1 MLLSNHKVSNIGNNN
16 ATVIELLVLAG
27 KGEKI
32 FYLNISLLFLD
43 EMVKGNSN
51 SHSNVSFSILN
62 CMYISYL

>member
-27 KGEKI
+27 KGEK
-32 FYLNISLLFLD
+32 NILFEYFVAFLD

-51 SHSNVSFSILN
+51 SHSNVSFSIPN
-62 CMYISYL
+62 CMHISYL